1 MTQITNNSEL
11 HKLMRE
17 WRRDLHAHP
26 ETAYEEHRTAAIVAD
41 LLTSFGLQVTT
52 GMAVTGVVGTLKGKH
67 EGSKSIALRAD
78 MDALNLQELNDFAHR
93 SKHAGKMHG
102 CGHDGHT
109 TMLLG
114 AAKYLAEN
122 RDFSGTV
129 VFIFQPAEEG
139 EAGAKVMCDEGL
151 FKQFDVDAVYG
162 MHNWPGLEEGKF
174 AVHNTAVMASMDI
187 FDITLYGQGCHAG
200 MPHLGIDPVIASTQ
214 LISALQTLISRE
226 LDPLKS
232 GVVSV
237 TKIHGG
243 EAYNVIPDSV
253 TISGTCRAFSLQVQ
267 DQIEA
272 TIRQRVNGI
281 CETYGVSADIDY
293 HRRAPCTE
301 NHPAQAAICT
311 EVTQQLVGEENVVLD
326 MDPSMGAEDFAFM
339 LLEKPGAYI
348 WLGNGAIENGK
359 GLHNPHYDFN
369 DDVLPLGAN
378 FWIALVQHQ
387 LAL

>member
-11 HKLMRE
+11 HKLMRA

-52 GMAVTGVVGTLKGKH
+52 GMAVTGVVGTLQGKH
-67 EGSKSIALRAD
+67 AGTKSIALRAD
-78 MDALNLQELNDFAHR
+78 MDALNLQELNEFAHR

-151 FKQFDVDAVYG
+151 FAKFDVDAVYG
-162 MHNWPGLEEGKF
+162 MHNWPGLDEGKF
-174 AVHNTAVMASMDI
+174 AVHNKAVMASMDI

-200 MPHLGIDPVIASTQ
+200 MPHLGIDPIIASTE
-214 LISALQTLISRE
+214 LVGALQSVISRE

-243 EAYNVIPDSV
+243 QAYNVIPDSV
-253 TISGTCRAFSLQVQ
+253 TISGTCRAFSLPVQ

-272 TIRQRVNGI
+272 AIRQRVNGI
-281 CETYGVSADIDY
+281 CETYGVSAKIDY
-293 HRRAPCTE
+293 HRRAPCTQ
-301 NHPAQAAICT
+301 NHPLQSAICT
-311 EVTQQLVGEENVVLD
+311 DVTRALVGDDNVVLG
-326 MDPSMGAEDFAFM
+326 MAPSMGAEDFAFM

-369 DDVLPLGAN
+369 DDVLPLGAS
-378 FWIALVQHQ
+378 FWVALVENQ
-387 LAL
+387 LV